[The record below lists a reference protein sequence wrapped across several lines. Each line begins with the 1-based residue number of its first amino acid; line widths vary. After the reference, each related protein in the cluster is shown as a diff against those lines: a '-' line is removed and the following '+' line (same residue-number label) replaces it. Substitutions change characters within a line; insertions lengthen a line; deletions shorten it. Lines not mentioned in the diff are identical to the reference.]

1 MPSAL
6 LNGGGLAF
14 SKDRH
19 MLDWASL
26 IFSLLLFRVLLTSAL
41 RALFK
46 DTQLRNY
53 SLERLNISISD
64 ALNAQVSIKL
74 TI

>member
-1 MPSAL
+1 MFSDL

-26 IFSLLLFRVLLTSAL
+26 IFSLLLFIVCLVCA
-41 RALFK
+41 
-46 DTQLRNY
+46 
-53 SLERLNISISD
+53 
-64 ALNAQVSIKL
+64 
-74 TI
+74 